1 MMTQKLILDV
11 ESNKPLSHYGPS
23 HIIVYNDGD
32 KKYHVTTREE
42 FLREQNKKIEDLYN
56 AFKEF
61 KDLINHK
68 VEENDDKYNN
78 FLSMYKKT
86 NEKMIGLIKSV
97 TKMEEL

>member
-1 MMTQKLILDV
+1 MTQKLILNV
-11 ESNKPLSHYGPS
+11 ESDKPLSDYGPS

-56 AFKEF
+56 DFKNL
-61 KDLINHK
+61 KNSINQK
-68 VEENDDKYNN
+68 VEENERKYND

-86 NEKMIGLIKSV
+86 NEKMIGLIKSA
-97 TKMEEL
+97 TKTEDL